1 MGEFGVMTREGRL
14 GVLAVAGLGA
24 FVLFMIV
31 VGSLGGT
38 RPEVDPLT
46 VEEALAGGSPADQW
60 GSDELYV
67 TGWYAEL
74 DGDCSGDSGGAD
86 ESVAWL
92 QRDCPLRVVLPVQ
105 PGTDVTQEDLLRSGL
120 RLAAPLGNVFPSRAE
135 PGGPN
140 LRGQQLVFVGAFADA
155 RSSDCVPERVDRC
168 RNTFVVTDYDELV
181 R

>member
-1 MGEFGVMTREGRL
+1 MTREARL
-14 GVLAVAGLGA
+14 GMLALVGLGA

-31 VGSLGGT
+31 IGSLGGT
-38 RPEVDPLT
+38 RPEVAPLN
-46 VEEALAGGSPADQW
+46 VEEALAGGSPAERW

-74 DGDCSGDSGGAD
+74 DGDCTGDSGGAD
-86 ESVAWL
+86 ASIAWL
-92 QRDCPLRVVLPVQ
+92 QRDCPLRVILPAQ
-105 PGTDVTQEDLLRSGL
+105 PEVDVTQEELLRSGL

-155 RSSDCVPERVDRC
+155 RSSACVPERFERC